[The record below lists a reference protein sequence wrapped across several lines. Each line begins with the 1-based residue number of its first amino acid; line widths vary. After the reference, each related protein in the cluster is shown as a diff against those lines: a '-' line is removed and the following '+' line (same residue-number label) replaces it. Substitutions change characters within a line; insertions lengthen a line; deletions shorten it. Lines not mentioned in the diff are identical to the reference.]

1 MRLTVMIQRRWWSA
15 VTKCPRSGRK
25 VNTPGWRRLTSLPRW
40 KDTKIQKMKISRGA
54 DLVWFAQKGPG
65 NIEELWR
72 SMLYKLSIHI
82 LVIEWGIYF
91 NSPPQLMLHWWD
103 LGWYPPTVI
112 CDGSR
117 KWGEQ
122 VLWWICQQ
130 FAFACWLPLVWR
142 LFGCRARGWNVVWAQ
157 NTCSSHWFVQRLP
170 WRDRQHCLRKAAQ
183 VAVAI
188 AVA

>member
-1 MRLTVMIQRRWWSA
+1 MKLTVMNQRRWWSA
-15 VTKCPRSGRK
+15 VTKYPRSGRK
-25 VNTPGWRRLTSLPRW
+25 TNTPGWRRFTSLPRW
-40 KDTKIQKMKISRGA
+40 KNTKIRKMKISRGA

-82 LVIEWGIYF
+82 LMWEWRIYF

-103 LGWYPPTVI
+103 LGWYPPAVI

-122 VLWWICQQ
+122 VLWWICQR
-130 FAFACWLPLVWR
+130 FASACWLPLVWR
-142 LFGCRARGWNVVWAQ
+142 PCLCRAHGWNVAWAQ
-157 NTCSSHWFVQRLP
+157 NVCSFHWFVQKSP
-170 WRDRQHCLRKAAQ
+170 WPGMRHYPHTAVRAAMAN
-183 VAVAI
+183 AVA
-188 AVA
+188 